1 MSENDWEEV
10 RKALQITYY
19 SVELKIDGYNVS
31 LVLERVSAFKNVILV
46 YIDGKF
52 KSEWLSDDCEIRRRF
67 ANKKTKALFTKKGL
81 AKGEKL
87 TKKREKEI
95 DRFLKEHQ
103 DVKYEYFVPYW
114 TNFNSLKKHLIKHNE
129 NIERVNE

>member
-1 MSENDWEEV
+1 MSEHDWEEV
-10 RKALQITYY
+10 RKSLQITYY
-19 SVELKIDGYNVS
+19 TVELKIDGYNVS
-31 LVLERVSAFKNVILV
+31 LVLERVSAFKNVIV
-46 YIDGKF
+46 IYIDGKF
-52 KSEWLSDDCEIRRRF
+52 KSEWLCNECEIRSRF

-103 DVKYEYFVPYW
+103 ERYDYYTPYW
-114 TNFNSLKKHLIKHNE
+114 TNFNSLKKHLIKNNE
-129 NIERVNE
+129 NIELLKS